1 MRFRAAIALLALTVA
16 FLTVS
21 SVQAIDAGTYKVGTE
36 IQPGVYAGNAGT
48 DIGDSCYW
56 ERLRGLSGDLDDIIA
71 NDNAIGQFYVEVKST
86 DSYFTVRCE
95 ITPLAEWPVPSQPL
109 TDIGTGMYIVG
120 RDIAAGIY
128 AGNAGSDIGDSCY
141 WERLSGAS
149 GGFGDIIANDNAIG
163 QFYVEVKSTDS
174 YFTVRCEVTTLSEW
188 PVPSQPLTTLESGM
202 YLVDRDISPGTYSG
216 QAGDT
221 ILDSCYWERLSGV
234 SGDFSELID
243 NDNATGTYSV
253 IVEDSD
259 FALMTRC
266 TLNLAETPD
275 TGTSTLSVALTVS
288 GTPLVRIGQPI
299 GVTATFS
306 AAVSGVTVSVD
317 NGISSNFVGG
327 DGDSVY
333 TFDVTPDAIG
343 DVVVNVFWADT
354 SGALSLGIPY
364 DDDGDGAISRAE
376 VVTAIGDYLFGGLLT
391 RDQVVALIGLYLFG

>member
-1 MRFRAAIALLALTVA
+1 
-16 FLTVS
+16 
-21 SVQAIDAGTYKVGTE
+21 
-36 IQPGVYAGNAGT
+36 
-48 DIGDSCYW
+48 
-56 ERLRGLSGDLDDIIA
+56 
-71 NDNAIGQFYVEVKST
+71 
-86 DSYFTVRCE
+86 
-95 ITPLAEWPVPSQPL
+95 
-109 TDIGTGMYIVG
+109 
-120 RDIAAGIY
+120 
-128 AGNAGSDIGDSCY
+128 
-141 WERLSGAS
+141 
-149 GGFGDIIANDNAIG
+149 
-163 QFYVEVKSTDS
+163 
-174 YFTVRCEVTTLSEW
+174 
-188 PVPSQPLTTLESGM
+188 M
-202 YLVDRDISPGTYSG
+202 YLVDRDISPGTYNG

-253 IVEDSD
+253 IVEGSD

-266 TLNLAETPD
+266 TLNLVEAPD